1 MFKKLGLSLI
11 ALSFVVS
18 AQARIPQNLRIV
30 PGSEMIVNQTREA
43 IEDLQ
48 EIHQISFQSGMLVY
62 FATAL
67 EEIGSDKAL
76 AANAE
81 LIAALSQLA
90 GKEVDEDS
98 ADMMA
103 FSETHQLYFSPAV
116 MAFLEGEIP
125 GSVQKGKEFGDA
137 VRKFVGTAKALIA
150 QANK

>member
-103 FSETHQLYFSPAV
+103 FWKV
-116 MAFLEGEIP
+116 
-125 GSVQKGKEFGDA
+125 
-137 VRKFVGTAKALIA
+137 KFQEVFKKAKSLGMLFASLWA
-150 QANK
+150 QPKP